1 MYVVTVYWKDGHESF
16 NMAVD
21 DYTMWLLK
29 TDKDVK
35 CICSAETGEIIY
47 MNEK

>member
-1 MYVVTVYWKDGHESF
+1 MKSILVYWNDGHEPVEYAYS
-16 NMAVD
+16 

-35 CICSAETGEIIY
+35 CVCSAETGEVVFLR
-47 MNEK
+47 

>member
-1 MYVVTVYWKDGHESF
+1 MKIVTVYWKNHESF
-16 NMAVD
+16 NMTID

-29 TDKDVK
+29 TDKDVE

-47 MNEK
+47 INEK